1 MINWIVSIFN
11 STLRAVRRAKK
22 AVDAF
27 LGKYADLYNF
37 GVYVVQELESVEM
50 ENDEKKAEAFRRIKE
65 RAETIDQFVRARH
78 INFIIE
84 LGLIISDLLKS
95 DD

>member
-1 MINWIVSIFN
+1 MINWILSIFN

-27 LGKYADLYNF
+27 LAKYADLYQF
-37 GVYVVQELESVEM
+37 GACVVKELENVDM
-50 ENDEKKAEAFRRIKE
+50 DNDEKKKEAFRRIKD
-65 RAETIDQFVRARH
+65 RAESIDKFVRARH

-84 LGLIISDLLKS
+84 LILIISDLLR
-95 DD
+95 DDD